1 MNKQPS
7 SDACSLLLAALL
19 HKAQQGDESAR
30 ELLITSFKPFI
41 GKIASEQ
48 CSRYLDWRNDDELSI
63 ALLAFNQAI
72 DKFDL
77 NKNTSFTSYAAMVI
91 RHRLI
96 DYFRQEEKHRH
107 LLFSQVTETGDYL
120 PGEKE
125 AAEKNYQ
132 AKALQ
137 ESRLEELMTFIK
149 LLEEYGISLED
160 LTKVSPKHLD
170 TKQNLAGIARALSQN
185 GMLLQKM
192 SSTKQLPIK
201 ELMQL
206 TGASRKVL
214 ETGRRYIIALAII
227 FSFNLYHLQAF
238 IHIPA
243 NQEKEGTQR
252 WFS

>member
-1 MNKQPS
+1 MTDNH
-7 SDACSLLLAALL
+7 LAHLI

-30 ELLITSFKPFI
+30 EQLITSFKPFV

-48 CSRYLDWRNDDELSI
+48 CGRYLDWRNDDELSI

-72 DKFDL
+72 DKFIL

-107 LLFSQVTETGDYL
+107 LLLSQVTEAGAYL

-125 AAEKNYQ
+125 EAEKDFQ

-137 ESRLEELMTFIK
+137 ESRMEELMTFTG
-149 LLEEYGISLED
+149 LLKEYGISLED
-160 LTKVSPKHLD
+160 LTKASPKHLD
-170 TKQNLAGIARALSQN
+170 TKQNLASIAKALSQHP
-185 GMLLQKM
+185 LLYKKL

-201 ELMQL
+201 ELSQL

-214 ETGRRYIIALAII
+214 ETGRRYIIALTII
-227 FSFNLYHLQAF
+227 FSCKLYYLQAF

-243 NQEKEGTQR
+243 QQEKEGKER
-252 WFS
+252 WLN